1 MSTDKE
7 RRLRKESKAR
17 MLTTNETFIETADT
31 ETEIDLTEL
40 IYRLLE
46 KVKYIILFSLLFA
59 LVAGVYA
66 FFIQTP
72 MYKATAKL
80 YVMSPSDSAIN
91 LSDLQIGTYLTNDYQ
106 EVFKTWEVHE
116 MVVKDLGLSYTYEQM
131 QDMLTVTNPTDTRI
145 LYITVTSADP
155 GEATNI
161 ANEYASVAQ
170 KYISSTMATE
180 EPNVLS
186 VALRPTLPTSPNK
199 TKSVLI
205 GLILGFFL
213 SVAVIT
219 VQFVMDDKI
228 KTAEDISKYAGLAT
242 LAIVPILNESVA
254 GKGKTHK
261 VQSSV
266 KLSKPNGKEKR

>member
-7 RRLRKESKAR
+7 RRLRKESRAR
-17 MLTTNETFIETADT
+17 VLTANEPFIETADT

-40 IYRLLE
+40 IYRLLD

-59 LVAGVYA
+59 LAAGVYA
-66 FFIQTP
+66 LYIQTP
-72 MYKATAKL
+72 MYEATAKL

-116 MVVKDLGLSYTYEQM
+116 MVVKNLGLPYTYDEM

-155 GEATNI
+155 DEATNI

-180 EPNVLS
+180 QPNVLS
-186 VALRPTLPTSPNK
+186 VALRPTQPASPNK

-205 GLILGFFL
+205 GLVLGLFL
-213 SVAVIT
+213 SIAVIT

-228 KTAEDISKYAGLAT
+228 KTADDISKYAGLAT
-242 LAIVPILNESVA
+242 LAIIPILNESVA
-254 GKGKTHK
+254 GKGKTYK
-261 VQSSV
+261 AQRSIS
-266 KLSKPNGKEKR
+266 NGKEKR